1 MPGINLIMCHVR
13 TLLVVREQVDCCP
26 CRAWRPRFESSAGW
40 CFDFFFFLFRCRKKC
55 DHRWLKCRMGNREV
69 SFIYI
74 VLLALLLLLLCV
86 LFLLFFS
93 FCYVDTVCGFTT
105 EYLDLI
111 DYNYYTVRCCT
122 TYEYVFV
129 YTCLLLCSVL
139 LYCCCCSCCWSS
151 SCAGWQNLFPW
162 FTASDSSA
170 LLLFIQTRCFLDV
183 PLCSTVVFSAS
194 IFLPYK

>member
-74 VLLALLLLLLCV
+74 VLLCV

-111 DYNYYTVRCCT
+111 DYHYYTVRCCT
-122 TYEYVFV
+122 TYQYGFV

-139 LYCCCCSCCWSS
+139 LYWCFVAAAAAACCYCSS
-151 SCAGWQNLFPW
+151 SCARWQNLFPW
-162 FTASDSSA
+162 FTASDSCFFFI
-170 LLLFIQTRCFLDV
+170 FIQTRFISMY
-183 PLCSTVVFSAS
+183 PLAVHTAVA
-194 IFLPYK
+194 L